1 MKHFLQ
7 LNAPA
12 ERGARRWTLVSM
24 DVLPPCPLVSMDV
37 LPPCPLVSMD
47 VLPPCPLVS
56 MDVLPPCPLV
66 LPPCPLVS
74 MDILPPYPAC
84 ESPSL
89 TAGLQTAEVRKDR
102 SVTTASEDIQLA
114 SAGNTRSSVKNSAIL
129 VSSWLAL
136 V

>member
-66 LPPCPLVS
+66 S
-74 MDILPPYPAC
+74 MDVLPPYPAC

-114 SAGNTRSSVKNSAIL
+114 SAGNTRTSVKNSAIL
-129 VSSWLAL
+129 VSSWPAL